1 MNEIE
6 KMTIEEVEART
17 LEIESEVESAD
28 EERLASLKSE
38 LDKLEERKT
47 ELKKAAEVA
56 QEERNAIAEGTA
68 PIEETKEVITARDQC
83 MLCHVTCV

>member
-28 EERLASLKSE
+28 EERLTSLKSE

-47 ELKKAAEVA
+47 ELKKAAEIA

-68 PIEETKEVITARDQC
+68 PIT
-83 MLCHVTCV
+83 